1 MPIPSQLQGCSIIV
15 CDKHSGKPI
24 DTTPFNQITY
34 QPGPF
39 LTGYNAGNFY
49 RLYVDLLYQDD
60 TMPVPAIM
68 AIMYSGAQ
76 RYAWTDVLPLVP
88 SNFPN
93 SAPMMYKSSFYDNNF
108 PTISAQYRVPM
119 TPHPDP
125 TVPHHYG
132 NLQFDYHNPP
142 AWYSTGL
149 LTIEIKVGFGPNA
162 ANINNWPV
170 TQLYQWN
177 IPQDKSSF

>member
-68 AIMYSGAQ
+68 AIMYQG
-76 RYAWTDVLPLVP
+76 P
-88 SNFPN
+88 SDTLGLM
-93 SAPMMYKSSFYDNNF
+93 S
-108 PTISAQYRVPM
+108 YRSYPPIFR
-119 TPHPDP
+119 TLHP
-125 TVPHHYG
+125 
-132 NLQFDYHNPP
+132 
-142 AWYSTGL
+142 
-149 LTIEIKVGFGPNA
+149 
-162 ANINNWPV
+162 
-170 TQLYQWN
+170 
-177 IPQDKSSF
+177 